1 MSSGHSQDTKW
12 DVALEDHSQQEW
24 TFTFSNVNKPSQV
37 TNKVTSLIKQKQH
50 ATVFCVY
57 IYIYI
62 HVCFCVQDAPLKI
75 KLAVCPS
82 VCQEKILLQGKLKI
96 QRIVTH
102 FKVYDFLTF
111 VCLKAAEKDQESASP
126 VRKLYCADE
135 NIERRNHYL
144 DLAGIENY
152 ASKFDNMGNNKIII
166 IKIYFFFSS
175 KHLKT

>member
-1 MSSGHSQDTKW
+1 M
-12 DVALEDHSQQEW
+12 
-24 TFTFSNVNKPSQV
+24 
-37 TNKVTSLIKQKQH
+37 
-50 ATVFCVY
+50 
-57 IYIYI
+57 
-62 HVCFCVQDAPLKI
+62 QDAPLKI

-166 IKIYFFFSS
+166 IKIYFFFFFKAPQDLNLSQEYIFFSLISLGGFFIKTHDTKLILPHLSRDTRTNTICSS
-175 KHLKT
+175 APQSGRKEALHLL